1 MRYAQHWWTK
11 QTKIKSSEIPQTVL
25 VCFCARRP
33 SCSLGAFAVKATL
46 VHQWSAAWCV
56 LFFSLFTAAQ
66 CWNVTQPT
74 RFPRIQFS
82 RKEVITNL
90 HLFRCIHHTCPRPI
104 SPKTSSANSQFISEY
119 CKHQL
124 KLLYTATLC
133 CTINHCLFQ
142 SARLLP
148 ARDHQK
154 PAGLLYHYNPHY
166 SGAGNP
172 NATVKCFP

>member
-1 MRYAQHWWTK
+1 M
-11 QTKIKSSEIPQTVL
+11 
-25 VCFCARRP
+25 
-33 SCSLGAFAVKATL
+33 
-46 VHQWSAAWCV
+46 
-56 LFFSLFTAAQ
+56 
-66 CWNVTQPT
+66 TQPT

-82 RKEVITNL
+82 RKEAITNL

-133 CTINHCLFQ
+133 CIINHCLFQ

-154 PAGLLYHYNPHY
+154 PAGLFYRYNPHY

-172 NATVKCFP
+172 NALINTCPVLSSATDLLIDHLRITAGGRLLTALYSHIKTYVLYNKSQLPDLFLLFFFLC